1 MNGWERIAHLDRRW
15 VFVGIALAVVIPI
28 TTGLTVPLGKIAPP
42 TRMLYDYIEAIEPG
56 EPVMFAFDYGPSS
69 MPELHPQAWA
79 MVRHCMSR
87 QLRVISVSLSPQ
99 GTALAREVLEG
110 VGEELG
116 AVDGEDYVN
125 LGFKVG
131 ALQVIAGMGE
141 SIRQVYAQT
150 ADGDLTDSLPVMQGV
165 DSYEDIPL
173 VIDLAAGNLPMAW
186 ITFAGERYGQD
197 VAVGVTAVVATEVYP
212 YLQSDQ
218 LVGLVNGL
226 KGAAEYDKLTGVTGD
241 GATGMAAQSVAH
253 LLIIALVVIGNIAY
267 FASKRRQ
274 GTG

>member
-1 MNGWERIAHLDRRW
+1 MSGWERVAHLDRRW
-15 VFVGIALAVVIPI
+15 IFLGIALAVVIPI
-28 TTGLTVPLGKIAPP
+28 VTGLKVPLGKIAPP

-56 EPVMFAFDYGPSS
+56 EPVMIAFDYGPSS
-69 MPELHPQAWA
+69 MPELHPQARA
-79 MVRHCMSR
+79 IIRHCMSR
-87 QLRVISVSLSPQ
+87 KLRVISVTLTPQ

-110 VGEELG
+110 AGEELG

-131 ALQVIAGMGE
+131 GAQVIAGMGE
-141 SIRQVYAQT
+141 SIRQVYAQS
-150 ADGDLTDSLPVMQGV
+150 ADGDLTDSLPVMAGV

-173 VIDLAAGNLPMAW
+173 MVDLASGNSTMSW
-186 ITFAGERYGQD
+186 ITFASERYGQD
-197 VAVGVTAVVATEVYP
+197 IATGVTAVVATEVYP

-226 KGAAEYDKLTGVTGD
+226 KGAAEYEKLTGFAGA

-267 FASKRRQ
+267 FASKRWQ